1 MATDLRGSTRPVED
15 LTELVAGHDL
25 VLLGE
30 ATHGTREFYE
40 LRAEVTRRLIRDHGF
55 RGIAWEADW
64 PPTAQLSR
72 WIRGEE
78 NASGPA
84 GGLNGFAERF
94 PTWMWR
100 NETIR
105 DLAVALRDTPVGIY
119 GLDLY
124 SLRTS
129 MAEVVAHLER
139 IDPDAA
145 ARARARYACFDHFGG
160 PDYGWASTT
169 GRLDPCE
176 TEVVEALLDLQQR
189 ATPARGGRGDAESA
203 FLAEQNAR
211 IAVDAERYYRA
222 MYRGR
227 ESTWNLRDR
236 HMADALD
243 AVREHVGGPVVV
255 WAHNSHVGDARATD
269 RGDLGEVTLGQLVRE
284 RHGDRC
290 VLVGQTTATGT
301 VTAAHDWDDPPQTF
315 DVRPPL
321 EGSVERVL
329 HEAGIER
336 GLLDLRAGAPA
347 GLDRDLLQRMIGVV
361 YRPATERQSHY
372 VQARVGDQYDLLVH
386 VDRTSRVMPLDRPRK
401 AEDGPDGPETIPTGL

>member
-1 MATDLRGSTRPVED
+1 MAVDLSGSVRPVEE

-30 ATHGTREFYE
+30 ATHGTREFYA
-40 LRAEVTRRLIRDHGF
+40 LRAEVTRRLVRDHGF
-55 RGIAWEADW
+55 RGVAWEADW
-64 PPTAQLSR
+64 PPAARLSR
-72 WIRGEE
+72 WIRGEDDGT
-78 NASGPA
+78 GPIGA
-84 GGLNGFAERF
+84 LDGFAERF
-94 PTWMWR
+94 PAWMWR

-105 DLAVALRDTPVGIY
+105 DLVEALRDTPVGVY

-139 IDPDAA
+139 IDPEAA
-145 ARARARYACFDHFGG
+145 ARARERYACFDHFGG
-160 PDYGWASTT
+160 PEYGRASVT
-169 GRLDPCE
+169 GHIDPCE
-176 TEVVEALLDLQQR
+176 ADVVEALTEVQRR
-189 ATPARGGRGDAESA
+189 ATSAKAGRDDAESA

-269 RGDLGEVTLGQLVRE
+269 RADLGEVTLGQLVRD

-290 VLVGQTTATGT
+290 VLVGQTTSTGT
-301 VTAAHDWDDPPQTF
+301 VTAAHGWDDPPRTF

-321 EGSVERVL
+321 RGSIERVL

-336 GLLDLRAGAPA
+336 GLLDLRSGVPDA
-347 GLDRDLLQRMIGVV
+347 LDRRLLQRMIGVV

-386 VDRTSRVMPLDRPRK
+386 VDRTSRVVPLDPPRK
-401 AEDGPDGPETIPTGL
+401 TEDGPDGPETIPTGL